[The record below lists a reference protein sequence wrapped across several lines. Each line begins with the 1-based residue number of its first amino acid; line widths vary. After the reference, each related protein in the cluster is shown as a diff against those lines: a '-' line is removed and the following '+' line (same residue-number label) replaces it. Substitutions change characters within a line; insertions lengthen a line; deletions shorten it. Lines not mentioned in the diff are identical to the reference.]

1 MFLRRGLTSKHLQK
15 QRYKKLGK
23 PPNFITLFNG
33 KVSRESKNLSPMALF
48 TPTEGVKREGSKAG
62 WRGSKIYILEHILH
76 YSQELEEVKREREG
90 ERMTF

>member
-33 KVSRESKNLSPMALF
+33 KVSMESKNLSPMALF
-48 TPTEGVKREGSKAG
+48 TPTEGVKREG
-62 WRGSKIYILEHILH
+62 
-76 YSQELEEVKREREG
+76 
-90 ERMTF
+90 

>member
-33 KVSRESKNLSPMALF
+33 KVSMESKNPSPMALF
-48 TPTEGVKREGSKAG
+48 TPTEVVKREG
-62 WRGSKIYILEHILH
+62 
-76 YSQELEEVKREREG
+76 
-90 ERMTF
+90 

>member
-33 KVSRESKNLSPMALF
+33 KVSMESKNPSPMALF
-48 TPTEGVKREGSKAG
+48 TPTEGIKREG
-62 WRGSKIYILEHILH
+62 
-76 YSQELEEVKREREG
+76 
-90 ERMTF
+90 

>member
-33 KVSRESKNLSPMALF
+33 KVARKGKNVPPMALF
-48 TPTEGVKREGSKAG
+48 TPTEGVKREG
-62 WRGSKIYILEHILH
+62 
-76 YSQELEEVKREREG
+76 
-90 ERMTF
+90 